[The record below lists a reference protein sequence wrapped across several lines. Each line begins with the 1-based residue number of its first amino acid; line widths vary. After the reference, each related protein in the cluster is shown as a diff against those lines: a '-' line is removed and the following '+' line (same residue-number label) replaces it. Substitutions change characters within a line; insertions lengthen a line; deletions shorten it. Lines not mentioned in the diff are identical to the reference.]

1 MPRSRKPHPPLCTA
15 WKSVILTITMAV
27 GLLVPVAG
35 CVIPTVSNVA
45 IPPSQEVVAVPEIRV
60 VQLNDGSSV
69 RFARVFEMRWTGDT
83 LIIRGD
89 VDRPG
94 NPKTMSFQRSR
105 ISVLLVSDEAVGY
118 KAFGGGLGA
127 LAGFG
132 STIFVVCTF
141 LVRCF
146 S

>member
-1 MPRSRKPHPPLCTA
+1 MPRDRKPHPPLCTS
-15 WKSVILTITMAV
+15 WKCVILTITVAV

-35 CVIPTVSNVA
+35 CVIPTVSHVA
-45 IPPSQEVVAVPEIRV
+45 IPPSQGVVALPEIRV

-94 NPKTMSFQRSR
+94 NPKTISFQRSR
-105 ISVLLVSDEAVGY
+105 ISELLVFDEAVGY

-132 STIFVVCTF
+132 SMFFVVCTYV
-141 LVRCF
+141 LRCF